1 MLFGSQPGWVWAA
14 VPLLLAL
21 GAAGLMGRR
30 SLAMELARA
39 AAIAVTALL
48 VSWLN
53 GGYGSPMTVWFVIT
67 GLVYPVIVA
76 RSWGWILLPAT
87 AALYL
92 PLGLSSANRLSVW
105 SSLVRVAMVTVAA
118 YLVWGLRSSSER
130 IAGDRERAETELRR
144 VRDRFEVAFAD
155 SSSGMAMIE
164 LSGEIN
170 QTNQAFADF
179 LGRDLAEL
187 EGINWTDLIDPE
199 DRSRIELATALLTA
213 AEIWSHQEEVR
224 FIGRP
229 SKTVWGLLGVAAVT
243 NDDGEPLYLFA
254 HVQDITGR
262 VAGEVQLRRNE
273 QHYRNLFQN
282 SPIPIWEADY
292 TGVAEWLEGFR
303 AEGVTD
309 IAAHLRYRSDLVRF
323 GLNQLRFIDVNDAAL
338 ELLEAESV
346 DELASGLVVLL
357 ARDGSL
363 SAVIDQFVA
372 IWNDGERAQSD
383 VEAETF
389 RGRTIEGVLHWVAP
403 TVEGRR
409 DLSKVTVAFADI
421 TQYRAAEEAL
431 QRIEERLRA
440 VVAAAPIL
448 LFALD
453 ERGVFTLSEG
463 QALATLGL
471 APGEAVGRST
481 FELFRDSPEM
491 IAAVRR
497 ALAGESF
504 TTSIEVA
511 DRGFDARLS
520 PIWEEGRVA
529 GVIGVANDVTDRKRA
544 TEQLELLV
552 RTKDE
557 FVAGVSHELRTP
569 LTAVVGFAQELRD
582 GVDRFSRED
591 LETLIHLIAEQSI
604 EVADLVED
612 LLVAAR
618 ADVDAVAI
626 ASEAVEL
633 REQVELVLLAWPPE
647 EATRV
652 DKSEASVKAF
662 SDPVRLRQILRNLLS
677 NAQRY
682 GGDKIRVELID
693 GGEQVFVR
701 VLDNGVGIPVRD
713 RDRVFEPY
721 FRAHESRGLTSSVGL
736 GLTVSRQL
744 ARLMD
749 GDLSYRYEDGW
760 SVFDLV
766 LPSA

>member
-1 MLFGSQPGWVWAA
+1 
-14 VPLLLAL
+14 
-21 GAAGLMGRR
+21 
-30 SLAMELARA
+30 
-39 AAIAVTALL
+39 
-48 VSWLN
+48 
-53 GGYGSPMTVWFVIT
+53 
-67 GLVYPVIVA
+67 
-76 RSWGWILLPAT
+76 
-87 AALYL
+87 
-92 PLGLSSANRLSVW
+92 
-105 SSLVRVAMVTVAA
+105 
-118 YLVWGLRSSSER
+118 
-130 IAGDRERAETELRR
+130 
-144 VRDRFEVAFAD
+144 
-155 SSSGMAMIE
+155 
-164 LSGEIN
+164 
-170 QTNQAFADF
+170 
-179 LGRDLAEL
+179 
-187 EGINWTDLIDPE
+187 
-199 DRSRIELATALLTA
+199 
-213 AEIWSHQEEVR
+213 
-224 FIGRP
+224 
-229 SKTVWGLLGVAAVT
+229 VT

-262 VAGEVQLRRNE
+262 VAGEVQLGRNE

-292 TGVAEWLEGFR
+292 TAVAEWLEGMR
-303 AEGVTD
+303 ADGVTD
-309 IAAHLRYRSDLVRF
+309 VAGHLRYRADLVRF
-323 GLNQLRFIDVNDAAL
+323 GLNQVRFIDVNDAGL

-357 ARDGSL
+357 GRDGSL
-363 SAVIDQFVA
+363 NAVLDQFVA
-372 IWNDGERAQSD
+372 IWDDGERTQSD

-403 TVEGRR
+403 TVEGQR

-431 QRIEERLRA
+431 QRIEERLRV

-491 IAAVRR
+491 ITAVRR
-497 ALAGESF
+497 ALVGESF

-544 TEQLELLV
+544 TEQLEQLV

-582 GVDRFSRED
+582 GLDRFTRED
-591 LETLIHLIAEQSI
+591 LETLIQLIAEQSI

-633 REQVELVLLAWPPE
+633 REQVELVLLAWSPE
-647 EATRV
+647 EAARV
-652 DKSEASVKAF
+652 EKPELTVKAYA
-662 SDPVRLRQILRNLLS
+662 DPIRLRQILRNLLS

-682 GGDKIRVELID
+682 GGDNIRVELIESGD
-693 GGEQVFVR
+693 EVLVR
-701 VLDNGVGIPVRD
+701 VLDNGDGIPVRD

-721 FRAHESRGLTSSVGL
+721 FRAHESQGLTSSVGL

-760 SVFDLV
+760 SAFDLV
-766 LPSA
+766 LPAA

>member
-14 VPLLLAL
+14 IPLLLAL
-21 GAAGLMGRR
+21 GAAGLMGKR

-48 VSWLN
+48 VSWFN

-105 SSLVRVAMVTVAA
+105 TSLVRVAMVTVAA

-130 IAGDRERAETELRR
+130 LAGDRERAETELRR

-213 AEIWSHQEEVR
+213 AEIWSYQEEVR

-403 TVEGRR
+403 TVEGHR

-626 ASEAVEL
+626 ASEAVDL

-647 EATRV
+647 EEARV
-652 DKSEASVKAF
+652 DKSEASVKAY

-721 FRAHESRGLTSSVGL
+721 FRAHESRGLASSVGL